1 MTQEPKP
8 KVKDNHAALGR
19 KMGACLTCSG
29 SRRKPLGL
37 QQRKQGGKEET

>member
-37 QQRKQGGKEET
+37 QQRKGGKEET